1 MSNIK
6 LFEGFSKN
14 VVKNEG
20 YDIES
25 YIPDSKP
32 VETEENY
39 ALEDMYINENDKLI
53 RYEMNAIE
61 LPLFSKDK
69 KIKELES
76 RKYIFD
82 NTKDQYVEVIPS
94 NKSKIPQE
102 FDERIFLAIMRI
114 YQKQQ
119 YKNTI
124 YTDYY
129 TLIDE
134 ASLNHDGK
142 IYKRTEE
149 ALERLSETSYVFN
162 NIFYSNEFGNIQ
174 NDKIKTN
181 IFSVRIISFKSAKE
195 NGDRYM
201 QYFRN
206 SKIKEVIE
214 VKLSPHFYENIVRK
228 GFLYFDYD
236 NLLQIENSVARTL
249 YTMLTKW
256 RNGELYIKRHSKL
269 LASRI
274 PLSWKSKNITNTIR
288 TIEGALNYLKERELI
303 KGFKYL
309 KEKKHADSYF
319 EVYFD
324 ISHNNNFIKRKK
336 TGQEEIEIKNI
347 AEAEILETENTLE
360 DNNLF
365 KEYEKNIKMIIKDK
379 ISYDTALEILKI
391 GKEKDI
397 EFLLFCMEKSI
408 KESKSSINAYFSKIV
423 NHPNMI
429 TEYNEFKDKKKN
441 KLKIKENI
449 DSAYYEKEEIVIN
462 SIEDYAKSVGKEVED
477 LSTLDL
483 RIYKSLSS
491 KRVINLKEES
501 EK

>member
-1 MSNIK
+1 VDRRNKMSNIK
-6 LFEGFSKN
+6 LFEDFGKN
-14 VVKNEG
+14 IVKNEG

-39 ALEDMYINENDKLI
+39 ALEDMYVNEHDKLI

-162 NIFYSNEFGNIQ
+162 NIFYSNEYGNIQ

-195 NGDRYM
+195 NGERYM

-236 NLLQIENSVARTL
+236 NLLQIDNSVARTL

-288 TIEGALNYLKERELI
+288 TIEGALNYLKEKNLI

-319 EVYFD
+319 EVYFE

-336 TGQEEIEIKNI
+336 TGQEEIEILDI
-347 AEAEILETENTLE
+347 SQPEIIPKAL
-360 DNNLF
+360 
-365 KEYEKNIKMIIKDK
+365 KSEYELIFNDYEEKIKIIIKEK
-379 ISYDTALEILKI
+379 ISYETAIEILKN
-391 GKEKDI
+391 GKGKNI
-397 EFLLFCMEKSI
+397 EFLLFCLEKSI
-408 KESKSSINAYFSKIV
+408 NESTSSINAYFSKIV
-423 NHPNMI
+423 KHPNMI
-429 TEYNEFKDKKKN
+429 IEFNEYNEKRIKKEKKQN
-441 KLKIKENI
+441 DIETK
-449 DSAYYEKEEIVIN
+449 YYEKEKMAIN
-462 SIEDYAKSVGKEVED
+462 SIEDYANSVGKEVED

-483 RIYKSLSS
+483 RIYKSLSV
-491 KRVINLKEES
+491 KR
-501 EK
+501 

>member
-6 LFEGFSKN
+6 LFEEFNKTIIKG
-14 VVKNEG
+14 EG

-39 ALEDMYINENDKLI
+39 ALEDMYLNEHDKLI

-119 YKNTI
+119 YKMTV

-134 ASLNHDGK
+134 ASLSHDGK
-142 IYKRTEE
+142 VYKRTEE
-149 ALERLSETSYVFN
+149 ALERLSETNYVFN
-162 NIFYSNEFGNIQ
+162 NIFYSNEFQNIQ

-195 NGDRYM
+195 NGERYM

-206 SKIKEVIE
+206 SKIKEIIE
-214 VKLSPHFYENIVRK
+214 IKLSPHFYENIVRK

-256 RNGELYIKRHSKL
+256 RNGDLYIKRHSKL

-288 TIEGALNYLKERELI
+288 TIEGALNYLKDRNLI

-324 ISHNNNFIKRKK
+324 ASHNNNFIKRKK
-336 TGQEEIEIKNI
+336 TGQEEIEILDI
-347 AEAEILETENTLE
+347 AEAEIVKSEVPSNTS
-360 DNNLF
+360 DSLF
-365 KEYEKNIKMIIKDK
+365 SEYESKVRKIIKDK
-379 ISYDTALEILKI
+379 ISYEMAIEIMKN
-391 GKEKDI
+391 GKDKNI
-397 EFLLFCMEKSI
+397 EFLLYCMEKSI
-408 KESKSSINAYFSKIV
+408 KESKTSVGAYFNKIV
-423 NHPNMI
+423 NHPNMA
-429 TEYNEFKDKKKN
+429 TEFKENQEKKEK
-441 KLKIKENI
+441 KIKTSKKADEV
-449 DSAYYEKEEIVIN
+449 YYEKEKVVIN

-491 KRVINLKEES
+491 KK
-501 EK
+501 

>member
-6 LFEGFSKN
+6 LFEEFESNIIKN
-14 VVKNEG
+14 SEYEV
-20 YDIES
+20 ES

-39 ALEDMYINENDKLI
+39 ALEDMYGNEHDKLI

-119 YKNTI
+119 YNMTV

-149 ALERLSETSYVFN
+149 ALERLSETNYVFN
-162 NIFYSNEFGNIQ
+162 NIFYSNEFQNIQ

-195 NGDRYM
+195 NGERFLK
-201 QYFRN
+201 YFRN

-214 VKLSPHFYENIVRK
+214 IKLSPHFYENIVRK

-256 RNGELYIKRHSKL
+256 RNGDLYIKRHSKL

-288 TIEGALNYLKERELI
+288 TIDNALNYLKERNLI

-324 ISHNNNFIKRKK
+324 QTHNNNFIKRKK
-336 TGQEEIEIKNI
+336 TGQEDIEILDI
-347 AEAEILETENTLE
+347 SEAEVITEKAVI
-360 DNNLF
+360 NNNIYT
-365 KEYEKNIKMIIKDK
+365 EYEEKIKKVIKDK
-379 ISYDTALEILKI
+379 ISIETAYEILKN
-391 GKEKDI
+391 GKEKEIDY
-397 EFLLFCMEKSI
+397 LLFCLEKSV
-408 KESKSSINAYFSKIV
+408 KESKTSISAYFNKIV
-423 NHPNMI
+423 NHPNMV
-429 TEYNEFKDKKKN
+429 TEYNENKDKKKT
-441 KLKIKENI
+441 KVKTKSKPEEA
-449 DSAYYEKEEIVIN
+449 DYEKEKLVIN
-462 SIEDYAKSVGKEVED
+462 SIEDYAKSVGKKVEE

-483 RIYKSLSS
+483 RIYTSLSS
-491 KRVINLKEES
+491 KK
-501 EK
+501 